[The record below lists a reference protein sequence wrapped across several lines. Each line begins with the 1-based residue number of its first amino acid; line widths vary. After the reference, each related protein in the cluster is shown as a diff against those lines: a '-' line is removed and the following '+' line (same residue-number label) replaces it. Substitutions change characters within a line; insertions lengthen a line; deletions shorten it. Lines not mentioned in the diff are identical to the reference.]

1 MRTVQ
6 VSDFPA
12 VQHRHRDGVI
22 VTVRLRRV
30 AGGGYRAFC
39 DGCGTTFVYRKPRPS
54 DVRHYVSP
62 LLPNVKGNFDAGEDH

>member
-12 VQHRHRDGVI
+12 VQHRHPDGTI

-30 AGGGYRAFC
+30 GGKGYEAIC
-39 DGCGTTFVYRKPRPS
+39 AGCGTTFVYRKPRPS
-54 DVRHYVSP
+54 TVRHYASP
-62 LLPNVKGNFDAGEDH
+62 LLPNVKGNFDAGEDQ